1 MVFFSQTLPKYYKQK
16 NTHTKKKENPHSIV
30 IIIEFLSIF
39 FVAFCNFLNFN
50 SLLLFGPTRFI
61 FTAQE
66 GEEENNLIT
75 KVSLSLVFFSISMLI
90 SIWQIWRKYTKD
102 VMFEYHIW
110 QPSDRTY
117 MYVILTLTQ
126 NAAGFAGPGGVGDG
140 ETPDSIRALRLHHHG
155 GGPTTVCPLL
165 EVATE
170 WALSYGVCAVWIV
183 TKDPGDLRLIAYL
196 SKKITRGA
204 LV

>member
-1 MVFFSQTLPKYYKQK
+1 MEVLEVISMQVLLALLLPSLGHTDQTKAPICSYIRHLAPG
-16 NTHTKKKENPHSIV
+16 TELGSAL
-30 IIIEFLSIF
+30 FLVHFSIF
-39 FVAFCNFLNFN
+39 HSFLW
-50 SLLLFGPTRFI
+50 LLFYWITSEM
-61 FTAQE
+61 TACLFE
-66 GEEENNLIT
+66 ALDALNT
-75 KVSLSLVFFSISMLI
+75 VVVVWCTVSSTSDAKLS
-90 SIWQIWRKYTKD
+90 
-102 VMFEYHIW
+102 
-110 QPSDRTY
+110 
-117 MYVILTLTQ
+117 Q